1 MSDTKTAHRS
11 RPKRAFGSAKRTH
24 FLVVWWMSKSPYAA
38 VFDNRLA
45 AEAAANV
52 RNALII
58 TISGRETN
66 FEDVE
71 DWFRRDEAGHP
82 MPAEWRDLTGQMRV
96 PWSFKISPGKEAAEV
111 A

>member
-11 RPKRAFGSAKRTH
+11 KPKQAFGSAKRTY
-24 FLVVWWMSKSPYAA
+24 FLVIWWMSQSPYAA
-38 VFDNRLA
+38 VFDNHLA

-58 TISGRETN
+58 TISGRELD
-66 FEDVE
+66 FEEVE
-71 DWFRRDEAGHP
+71 DWFRRDEEGHP

-96 PWSFKISPGKEAAEV
+96 PWSFKMPSGKEAAEV

>member
-82 MPAEWRDLTGQMRV
+82 MPAEWRGPAGR
-96 PWSFKISPGKEAAEV
+96 KGAARRSHSRH
-111 A
+111 